1 MCRKSDYGSHV
12 HKAGHSVNGLARLIG
27 VCVRTIR
34 KFLRGDWKIINAARR
49 EQVRVALG
57 FTTMKQLEQKV
68 LREWAR

>member
-1 MCRKSDYGSHV
+1 MRKSEYGVQV
-12 HKAGHSVNGLARLIG
+12 HKAGHTVNGLARHIG
-27 VCVRTIR
+27 VCCRTIR
-34 KFLRGDWKIINAARR
+34 KFLRGDWKIINESRR

>member
-1 MCRKSDYGSHV
+1 MRKSDYGVHV
-12 HKAGHSVNGLARLIG
+12 HKAGQSVNGLARHIG
-27 VCVRTIR
+27 VCRRTIQF
-34 KFLRGDWKIINAARR
+34 FLRGDWKRINAARR